1 MTLYTNRLR
10 RFGLDDAHEISR
22 FANYCAAAYG
32 VIPQWTTE
40 PMESIYVDLKGR
52 WLAGERD
59 RELALRLM
67 YFSWMH
73 WAEPPFVTGY
83 ADDPGAPDLWREAF
97 TYLGDESSTDA
108 EFLYVP
114 GIMAELFPW
123 ALGAE
128 IEWEQR
134 GAQLRAR
141 AKELQPDGISSGVF
155 DNRGDYGE
163 YFAHQLRGDS
173 FPYLSRSAQE

>member
-1 MTLYTNRLR
+1 VT
-10 RFGLDDAHEISR
+10 
-22 FANYCAAAYG
+22 FASENG
-32 VIPQWTTE
+32 HK
-40 PMESIYVDLKGR
+40 PMERIYVDLKGR

-83 ADDPGAPDLWREAF
+83 ADDPRAPDLWREAF

-108 EFLYVP
+108 EFLYVS

-123 ALGAE
+123 ALGDE

-134 GAQLRAR
+134 GVQIRAR
-141 AKELQPDGISSGVF
+141 AKELQPDGITLGVF

-163 YFAHQLRGDS
+163 YFAHQLIGDS
-173 FPYLSRSAQE
+173 FPYLDRSAQE